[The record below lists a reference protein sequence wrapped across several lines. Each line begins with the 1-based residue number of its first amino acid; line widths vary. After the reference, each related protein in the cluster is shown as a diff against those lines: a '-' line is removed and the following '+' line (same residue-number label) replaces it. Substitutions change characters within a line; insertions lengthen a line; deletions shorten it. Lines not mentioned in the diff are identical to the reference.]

1 MATQQTFICYM
12 KPYIQP
18 FERYLAKQELTQIA
32 GNSPHSNGHEHV
44 YDVISEHP
52 LSFMQDRL
60 TYWEQIHPKDQV
72 SIQDRPTLQV
82 RREATANIAR
92 NGIRLDELQ
101 DHLPYQQ
108 VPFPKRRALRY
119 GPHGIHEYRGKFFPQ
134 LVRSLLNIAGIGS
147 NAWVLDPMCG
157 SGTTPV
163 EAMLAGHNA
172 LGLDLNPLSV
182 LVSRAKHQ
190 SLNVPRQYFQE
201 AYYRLL
207 DRLKNQP
214 AGRMWFNQLP
224 IQDQE
229 YLQRWFASHVLD
241 ELDPIAN
248 AIQAE
253 PDVRCRNLFLVTLSN
268 ILRSVSWQKNDDL
281 RVRKEAPGQLTL
293 DVRQTFLSELTKSV
307 RSVLAFQYENVG
319 YVMGTVTIREGDA
332 RFATEIL
339 YQHRHQIDAIVT
351 SPPYAT
357 ALPYLDTDRLSLSY
371 LNLLTRPQHRQR
383 DYDMIG
389 NREINNR
396 IRELYWQE
404 YQQNK
409 QLLPQDVTT
418 VIDRINYLNSNADV
432 GFRRQNL
439 SSLLARYFF
448 DMRQVLREFMDMLRP
463 DAPAYVV
470 VGNNYT
476 IAGGRS
482 EQDGGERITIKTDK
496 LLAQIGESVG
506 LRITETISMEMLT
519 SRDIFR
525 KNTGS
530 TETIICFRN

>member
-1 MATQQTFICYM
+1 
-12 KPYIQP
+12 
-18 FERYLAKQELTQIA
+18 
-32 GNSPHSNGHEHV
+32 
-44 YDVISEHP
+44 
-52 LSFMQDRL
+52 
-60 TYWEQIHPKDQV
+60 
-72 SIQDRPTLQV
+72 
-82 RREATANIAR
+82 
-92 NGIRLDELQ
+92 
-101 DHLPYQQ
+101 
-108 VPFPKRRALRY
+108 
-119 GPHGIHEYRGKFFPQ
+119 
-134 LVRSLLNIAGIGS
+134 
-147 NAWVLDPMCG
+147 
-157 SGTTPV
+157 
-163 EAMLAGHNA
+163 
-172 LGLDLNPLSV
+172 
-182 LVSRAKHQ
+182 
-190 SLNVPRQYFQE
+190 
-201 AYYRLL
+201 
-207 DRLKNQP
+207 
-214 AGRMWFNQLP
+214 
-224 IQDQE
+224 
-229 YLQRWFASHVLD
+229 
-241 ELDPIAN
+241 
-248 AIQAE
+248 
-253 PDVRCRNLFLVTLSN
+253 
-268 ILRSVSWQKNDDL
+268 
-281 RVRKEAPGQLTL
+281 
-293 DVRQTFLSELTKSV
+293 
-307 RSVLAFQYENVG
+307 
-319 YVMGTVTIREGDA
+319 
-332 RFATEIL
+332 
-339 YQHRHQIDAIVT
+339 
-351 SPPYAT
+351 
-357 ALPYLDTDRLSLSY
+357 
-371 LNLLTRPQHRQR
+371 
-383 DYDMIG
+383 MIG